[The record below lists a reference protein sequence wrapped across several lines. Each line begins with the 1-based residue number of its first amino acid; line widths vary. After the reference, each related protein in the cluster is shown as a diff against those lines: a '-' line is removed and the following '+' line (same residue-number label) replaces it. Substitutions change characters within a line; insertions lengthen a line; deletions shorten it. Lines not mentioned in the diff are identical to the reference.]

1 MAGRRINME
10 LLDQIS
16 FNLQNGCDDVV
27 AALTRDAV
35 EKNVPPKEIL
45 NSGLI
50 AGMNVVGEKFKNHDI
65 FLPDV
70 LLAARAMN
78 GAMEI
83 LKPLLVKEG
92 IPIRGKVVIGS
103 VKDDLHDIGKNLVA
117 ILLKGAGFEVIDLGN
132 DVPAE
137 KFIRVAK
144 EENAHVIGMSAL
156 LTTTMPLMKK
166 VVELAKDEGLF
177 GKVRII
183 IGGAPVSKE
192 YALEIGA
199 DAYSYDGANAVET
212 VKSFF
217 PVSS

>member
-1 MAGRRINME
+1 ME
-10 LLDQIS
+10 LLEQIS
-16 FNLQNGCDDVV
+16 ENLQNGFDEKV
-27 AALTRDAV
+27 AALTKDAV
-35 EKNVPPKEIL
+35 EKQIHPKEIL
-45 NSGLI
+45 QNGLI
-50 AGMNVVGEKFKNHDI
+50 AGMNVVSEKFKSHDI

-78 GAMEI
+78 SAMEV

-137 KFIRVAK
+137 KFISTAK

-156 LTTTMPLMKK
+156 LTTTMPVMKK
-166 VVELAKDEGLF
+166 VVDLAKDEGLY
-177 GKVRII
+177 GRVRII
-183 IGGAPVSKE
+183 VGGAPVSKE

-212 VKSFF
+212 VESFF
-217 PVSS
+217 PMNS

>member
-1 MAGRRINME
+1 ME

-16 FNLQNGCDDVV
+16 LNLQNGLDEKV
-27 AALTRDAV
+27 AVLTKNAI
-35 EKNVPPKEIL
+35 EKQIPPKEIL

-50 AGMNVVGEKFKNHDI
+50 AGMNIVGRKFKDHDI

-78 GAMEI
+78 GAMEL
-83 LKPLLVKEG
+83 LKPLLIKEG

-103 VKDDLHDIGKNLVA
+103 VKNDLHDIGKNLVA

-137 KFIRVAK
+137 KFISTAV
-144 EENAHVIGMSAL
+144 EENAQVIGMSAL
-156 LTTTMPLMKK
+156 LTTTMPVMKK
-166 VVELAKDEGLF
+166 VVDLAKDEGLY
-177 GKVRII
+177 GRVRII
-183 IGGAPVSKE
+183 VGGAPVSKE

-212 VKSFF
+212 VESFF
-217 PVSS
+217 PVNS

>member
-1 MAGRRINME
+1 ME
-10 LLDQIS
+10 LLEQIS
-16 FNLQNGCDDVV
+16 ENLQNGFDEKV
-27 AALTRDAV
+27 AALTKDAV
-35 EKNVPPKEIL
+35 EKQIHPKEIL
-45 NSGLI
+45 QNGLI
-50 AGMNVVGEKFKNHDI
+50 AGMNVVSEKFKNHDI

-78 GAMEI
+78 SAMEV

-137 KFIRVAK
+137 KFISVAK

-156 LTTTMPLMKK
+156 LTTTMPVMKK
-166 VVELAKDEGLF
+166 VVDLAKDEGLF
-177 GKVRII
+177 GKIRII
-183 IGGAPVSKE
+183 VGGAPVSKE

-212 VKSFF
+212 VESFF
-217 PVSS
+217 PVNS

>member
-1 MAGRRINME
+1 ME
-10 LLDQIS
+10 LLNQIS
-16 FNLQNGCDDVV
+16 ENLQGGFDEIVV
-27 AALTRDAV
+27 KLTKDAV
-35 EKNVPPKEIL
+35 GKQIPPEEIM
-45 NSGLI
+45 NNGLI
-50 AGMNVVGEKFKNHDI
+50 AGMNVVGEKFKNHEI

-78 GAMEI
+78 GAMEV
-83 LKPLLVKEG
+83 LKPLLVKDG

-103 VKDDLHDIGKNLVA
+103 VKNDLHDIGKNLVG

-137 KFIRVAK
+137 RFISVAR

-156 LTTTMPLMKK
+156 LTTTMPTMKK
-166 VVELAKDEGLF
+166 VVDMAKEEGLY
-177 GKVRII
+177 GSVKIMV
-183 IGGAPVSKE
+183 GGAPVSKE

-212 VKSFF
+212 VESFF
-217 PVSS
+217 REGS